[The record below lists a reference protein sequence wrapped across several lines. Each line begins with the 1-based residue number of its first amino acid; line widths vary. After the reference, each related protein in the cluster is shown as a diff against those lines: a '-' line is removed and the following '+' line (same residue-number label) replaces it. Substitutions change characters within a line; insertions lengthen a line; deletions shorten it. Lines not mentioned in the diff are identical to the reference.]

1 MNKAGIALSA
11 CSIVAIGV
19 SVFFGI
25 RAAYST
31 DGRYNHNK
39 EEKKIEPNSIHSIE
53 DISGKHIGAQVGTT
67 GYTFILDSEE
77 GAIVEPYKTGED
89 GIKDLIEGKIDAVIL
104 DSAPA
109 KEFAKMEEYADKI
122 QILDEAYALEEYSIG
137 YSKDN
142 EELGRKV
149 NDAITVLRQKG
160 TLQEIESLWVDG
172 NPNKI
177 YYQPSADNNGENGTL
192 RMVTNAEFPPYE
204 SKDEDGNLVGF
215 DIDMM
220 YAVCDQMGYKLE
232 ITDTDFSNVIRYVEN
247 GNADVAVAGISV
259 TPERQ
264 EQVNFTQTYATTE
277 QVIITRAD

>member
-1 MNKAGIALSA
+1 MNKAGIALSV
-11 CSIVAIGV
+11 CSIIAIGV
-19 SVFFGI
+19 SVAVGI
-25 RAAYST
+25 KFAYSS
-31 DGRYNHNK
+31 DGRYEQKK
-39 EEKKIEPNSIHSIE
+39 EESVKPNTIHTID
-53 DISGKHIGAQVGTT
+53 DISGKHIGAQIGTT
-67 GYTFILDSEE
+67 GYTFMLDSEE

-89 GIKDLIEGKIDAVIL
+89 GIKDLIAGKIDAVIL

-109 KEFAKMEEYADKI
+109 NEFAKMEEYADKI
-122 QILDEAYALEEYSIG
+122 QILDEAYAIEDYSIG

-149 NDAITVLRQKG
+149 NDAITVLRENG
-160 TLQEIESLWVDG
+160 TLQQIEKNWVDG

-177 YYQPSADNNGENGTL
+177 YYQPSADNTGEKGTL

-220 YAVCDQMGYKLE
+220 YAVSDQMGYKLE
-232 ITDTDFSNVIRYVEN
+232 ITDTDFANVIKFVEN